1 MTWLDLTITLLH
13 ELVNLQLQDVLMSA
27 LILECCV
34 GLGFFFLFV
43 SGLGLVGFFF
53 FQISATDLILLLKLN
68 QIAILIYLLMPIS

>member
-1 MTWLDLTITLLH
+1 MSLWIVSHDSGTPFMTWLDLTITLLH

-34 GLGFFFLFV
+34 GLGFFLFV

-53 FQISATDLILLLKLN
+53 SK
-68 QIAILIYLLMPIS
+68 